1 MPEDAMRPAI
11 RVLMPSPIGPL
22 GVEILGTAITRLTI
36 EPAEPERPSYTPLHQ
51 IDGPDFLDEIFG
63 RLAEYFAGAR
73 RKLDLDFDLA
83 ASGISLFSRRVL
95 KEVAKVPYGR
105 TRTCRELAEA
115 CGRHDGCPEVLAALM
130 ENPLPVVIPCHR
142 ILGDCAQD
150 GGLDNY
156 VGDPVGN
163 YVDNYVG
170 GGRSKRWL
178 LEMEHQGLDPL

>member
-1 MPEDAMRPAI
+1 MPEGGMQPEI
-11 RVLMPSPIGPL
+11 RVLMPSPIGSL

-36 EPAEPERPSYTPLHQ
+36 EPAGPDRSSYTPFHQ

-83 ASGISLFSRRVL
+83 ASGINLFSRRVL

-115 CGRHDGCPEVLAALM
+115 CGRQASCPEVLAALM

-142 ILGDCAQD
+142 IVAED
-150 GGLDNY
+150 GGL
-156 VGDPVGN
+156 GD
-163 YVDNYVG
+163 YVG
-170 GGRSKRWL
+170 GGRSKKWL